1 MNGRRVSGQL
11 ETLTGLRGIAA
22 LAVLFYHVRGGMTP
36 YLPQPVMDLF
46 RQGYLAVD
54 LFFVLS
60 GFVLWWAFGDAF
72 RNQRGAIVGPFL
84 VKRIARIF
92 PLHLAILL
100 AMLAFALAT
109 QFAGH
114 DLGTQFPLNQFAAH
128 MLLVQ
133 NWGFTSDLSWNDPA
147 WSISVE
153 WGAYLLLALLGARAA
168 RLPDGP
174 WVFPLATLTISAAIG
189 IWFASAGRP
198 LVGNDIAATGLLRC
212 IAEFAIGVLMC
223 QWWVA
228 RGDRSLHI
236 CMVAAILGMIG
247 AALIGLGISQP
258 AGVPLIMA
266 AIVIFGL
273 EASLLRRP
281 PLAGAVAQ
289 WLGRI
294 SYSLYLSHF
303 FLFILFKLAFVDD
316 VKAIAPL
323 AMLCYFVAALGL
335 AHVLHHLVELPGRRL
350 FQRGGDALLMRLA
363 RQHPA

>member
-1 MNGRRVSGQL
+1 MSGRPVSGQL
-11 ETLTGLRGIAA
+11 ETLTGLRGVAA

-36 YLPQPVMDLF
+36 YLPQPLMDLF

-60 GFVLWWAFGDAF
+60 GFVLWWSFGDTF
-72 RNQRGAIVGPFL
+72 RKQGSAIAGSFL
-84 VKRIARIF
+84 IKRIARIF
-92 PLHLAILL
+92 PLHLAMLL
-100 AMLAFALAT
+100 GMLAFALAMR
-109 QFAGH
+109 FAGH
-114 DLGTQFPLNQFAAH
+114 DLGEQYPFDQFLGH

-133 NWGFTSDLSWNDPA
+133 NWGFTSELSWNDPA

-174 WVFPLATLTISAAIG
+174 WVFPLATLAISAAIG

-198 LVGNDIAATGLLRC
+198 LIGNDIAATGLLRC
-212 IAEFAIGVLMC
+212 IAEFAIGVLLC
-223 QWWVA
+223 QWWMA
-228 RGDRSLHI
+228 RGDRPLHI
-236 CMVAAILGMIG
+236 CMVAALLGVTG
-247 AALIGLGISQP
+247 AALIGFGISQP
-258 AGVPLIMA
+258 AGIPLIMA
-266 AIVIFGL
+266 AIVILGL

-303 FLFILFKLAFVDD
+303 FLFILFKLVFVDD
-316 VKAIAPL
+316 VKAVPPL
-323 AMLCYFVAALGL
+323 AMLGYFVAALGL

-350 FQRGGDALLMRLA
+350 FQRFGDTLLLRLV
-363 RQHPA
+363 RQQPA